1 MLSAVEILNRK
12 TMLKDSIDQ
21 AVAENNLDEARRMEG
36 RIAELDEMLSEAVKA
51 EDEAKAQA
59 LAKGSVV
66 STFKPKN
73 IAEKFLGARNEFKGL
88 SEGQVLNV
96 VTIDDPTFEDT
107 SVPGWGESPFVTFA
121 DSLAKGTTEGD
132 IKYMR
137 RKKRGTNVDTW
148 KSGQTGTKA
157 ASDFEW
163 EKKTAP
169 LEIIATTV
177 PVEEPTLKRYGE
189 LQNLLVNEL
198 SIGLREKKDEHVFAG
213 SDSEG
218 ITGIINTTGIQT
230 YTAKTGDQV
239 VDSIRRMVTLAIMNS
254 RLYPTCVC
262 VAPQVKEAI
271 DLLKDKNDA
280 YLTLMTNGRIWNLPV
295 IEDVNLVT
303 TSTTGSGD
311 AAKTYLHFGAM
322 VYYANAATVFTDG
335 AQQLDVD
342 RVNDQFNRNQLTIRL
357 EEANALKVVY
367 PDAFVWCADAIAK
380 QEVA

>member
-12 TMLKDSIDQ
+12 TMLKDSIDL
-21 AVAENNLDEARRMEG
+21 AVAEDRLDDARHMEG
-36 RIAELDEMLSEAVKA
+36 RIAELDDMLADAVKA
-51 EDEAKAQA
+51 EDEAKQQA
-59 LAKGSVV
+59 LAKGAVV
-66 STFKPKN
+66 QTFKPKN
-73 IAEKFLGARNEFKGL
+73 MTERFLGARSEFKGL
-88 SEGQVLNV
+88 AEGQVLNV
-96 VTIDDPTFEDT
+96 VAIDDPTIEDT
-107 SVPGWGESPFVTFA
+107 SIPGWGESPYYTFA

-137 RKKRGTNVDTW
+137 RMKRGTNVAAW

-157 ASDFEW
+157 ASNYEW
-163 EKKTAP
+163 GKKTAP
-169 LEIIATTV
+169 LEVLATSV

-189 LQNLLVNEL
+189 LQNLLENEL
-198 SIGLREKKDEHVFAG
+198 SIGLREEKDAHVFAG

-230 YTAKTGDQV
+230 YTAKTGDHV

-262 VAPQVKEAI
+262 VAPQVKETI
-271 DLLKDKNDA
+271 DLLKDDNGA
-280 YLTLMTNGRIWNLPV
+280 YLTLMANGRVWNLPV

-303 TSTTGSGD
+303 TSTTGSGET
-311 AAKTYLHFGAM
+311 AKTYLHFGAM
-322 VYYANAATVFTDG
+322 VYYAHAASVFTDG
-335 AQQLDVD
+335 AQSLDVD
-342 RVNDQFNRNQLTIRL
+342 RVNDQFLRNQLTIRL

-367 PDAFVWCADAIAK
+367 PDAFVWCADAITK

>member
-12 TMLKDSIDQ
+12 TMLKDSIDL
-21 AVAENNLDEARRMEG
+21 AVAEDRLDDARRMEG
-36 RIAELDEMLSEAVKA
+36 RIAELDDMLADAVKA
-51 EDEAKAQA
+51 EEEAKQQA
-59 LAKGSVV
+59 LAKGAVV
-66 STFKPKN
+66 QTFKPKN
-73 IAEKFLGARNEFKGL
+73 MTERFLGARSEFKGL
-88 SEGQVLNV
+88 AEGQVLNV
-96 VTIDDPTFEDT
+96 VAIDDPTIEDT
-107 SVPGWGESPFVTFA
+107 SIPGWGESPYYTFA

-132 IKYMR
+132 VKYMR
-137 RKKRGTNVDTW
+137 RKTRGTNVAAW

-157 ASDFEW
+157 ASNYEW

-169 LEIIATTV
+169 LEVLATSV

-189 LQNLLVNEL
+189 LQNLLENEL
-198 SIGLREKKDEHVFAG
+198 SIGLREEKDAHVFAG

-230 YTAKTGDQV
+230 YTAKTGDHV

-262 VAPQVKEAI
+262 VAPQVKETI
-271 DLLKDKNDA
+271 DLLKDDNGA
-280 YLTLMTNGRIWNLPV
+280 YLTLMANGRVWNLPV

-311 AAKTYLHFGAM
+311 TAKTYLHFGAM

-335 AQQLDVD
+335 AQSLDVD
-342 RVNDQFNRNQLTIRL
+342 RVNDQFLRNQLTIRL

-367 PDAFVWCADAIAK
+367 PDAFVWCADAITK

>member
-12 TMLKDSIDQ
+12 TMLKDSIDL
-21 AVAENNLDEARRMEG
+21 AVAEDRLDDARRMEG
-36 RIAELDEMLSEAVKA
+36 RIAELDDMLADAVKA
-51 EDEAKAQA
+51 EEEAKQQA
-59 LAKGSVV
+59 LVKGAVV
-66 STFKPKN
+66 QTFKPKN
-73 IAEKFLGARNEFKGL
+73 MTERFLGARSEFKGL
-88 SEGQVLNV
+88 AEGQVLNV
-96 VTIDDPTFEDT
+96 VAIDDPTIEDT
-107 SVPGWGESPFVTFA
+107 SIPGWGESPYYTFA

-132 IKYMR
+132 VKYMR
-137 RKKRGTNVDTW
+137 RKTRGTNVAAW

-157 ASDFEW
+157 ASNYEW

-169 LEIIATTV
+169 LEVLATSV

-189 LQNLLVNEL
+189 LQNLLENEL
-198 SIGLREKKDEHVFAG
+198 SIGLREEKDAHVFAG

-218 ITGIINTTGIQT
+218 IAGIINTTGIQT
-230 YTAKTGDQV
+230 YTAKTGDHV

-262 VAPQVKEAI
+262 VAPQVKETI
-271 DLLKDKNDA
+271 DLLKDDNGA
-280 YLTLMTNGRIWNLPV
+280 YLTLMANGRVWNLPV

-311 AAKTYLHFGAM
+311 TAKTYLHFGAM

-335 AQQLDVD
+335 AQSLDVD
-342 RVNDQFNRNQLTIRL
+342 RVNDQFLRNQLTIRI

-367 PDAFVWCADAIAK
+367 PDAFVWCADAITK